1 MEMGPRRWYEA
12 WYESV
17 DKIKLPTKMFLNDYV
32 EELEALEVSDDG
44 AYEGKKTFGNM
55 FKQRK

>member
-44 AYEGKKTFGNM
+44 AYEGKKNIW
-55 FKQRK
+55 QHV